1 MDKNNRS
8 KIDLLAHEV
17 LAWRRQGKSYRSI
30 EKLLKEEH
38 GVKVSYRT
46 VQAWLVRNHPELAE
60 DQATAP
66 PEKDDEDNASAP
78 AQAQA
83 ERAQAPPP
91 AEDLAALRAALDEL
105 AMKHR
110 HLQARSAAQ
119 EAESSALTEQ
129 RPTPEVPPMPSLPVH
144 VYSGSWAHDMPLLPG
159 EPIDIT
165 PASRPRLLR
174 SLLTLGVIAV
184 LLALGLL
191 AFYTVFQDTLA
202 RAYAT
207 ARHAYVT
214 VMHTHGPF
222 ALLAASMV
230 IAGLGLGLRAKAFV
244 PALLALAAYLLMLR
258 NAHIPFFIAVVLTI
272 QVSKALI
279 NDR

>member
-1 MDKNNRS
+1 M
-8 KIDLLAHEV
+8 
-17 LAWRRQGKSYRSI
+17 
-30 EKLLKEEH
+30 
-38 GVKVSYRT
+38 
-46 VQAWLVRNHPELAE
+46 
-60 DQATAP
+60 
-66 PEKDDEDNASAP
+66 
-78 AQAQA
+78 
-83 ERAQAPPP
+83 
-91 AEDLAALRAALDEL
+91 
-105 AMKHR
+105 
-110 HLQARSAAQ
+110 
-119 EAESSALTEQ
+119 
-129 RPTPEVPPMPSLPVH
+129 
-144 VYSGSWAHDMPLLPG
+144 
-159 EPIDIT
+159 
-165 PASRPRLLR
+165 
-174 SLLTLGVIAV
+174 IAV

-214 VMHTHGPF
+214 VMNMHGPF

-230 IAGLGLGLRAKAFV
+230 IAGLGLGLRVKAFV